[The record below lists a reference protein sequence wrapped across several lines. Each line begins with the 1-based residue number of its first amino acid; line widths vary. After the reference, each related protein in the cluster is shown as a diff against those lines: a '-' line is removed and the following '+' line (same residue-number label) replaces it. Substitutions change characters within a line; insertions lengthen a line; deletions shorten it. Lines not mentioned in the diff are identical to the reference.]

1 MLNNC
6 RALDLS
12 NENGFLCGK
21 ILADLGVD
29 VIKVEKPGGDA
40 SRRIGPYWHDIP
52 DPEKSLYWYVY
63 NSNKRGITLDIE
75 TAEGQSVF
83 RKLVQKADFVIESFP
98 PGYLDKIGLGYS
110 ALSKIKNNIIMASI
124 TPFGQT
130 GPYRDYVASDIV
142 TMGMSGILY
151 QTGDIELPPLHMSLP
166 QACMLAGADAAAGS
180 MIAYYHREK
189 TGEGQYIDI
198 SMQHS
203 AAWFLAN
210 SVPLWEM
217 EKIVTKRAGMF
228 RPSMNSTQRQVWQC
242 KDGYVFFNIIGGR
255 TGAKT
260 LEELT
265 AWMDSEG
272 KADDYLKSL
281 DFNTLDM
288 FKVDQS
294 VVDNISRPIE
304 VFFKSHTKKEIDDGA
319 SKRRISVCPLSSMAD
334 LFNNTQLK
342 YRDFWQD
349 IEHPELKE
357 KITYPKAFVQSSAE
371 EFKIRF
377 KAPLTGEHNKEVF
390 SEIGLSETE
399 LAALKH
405 AGII

>member
-110 ALSKIKNNIIMASI
+110 ELSKIKSNIIMASI

-130 GPYRDYVASDIV
+130 GPYRDYLTSDIV

-151 QTGDIELPPLHMSLP
+151 QTGDTDQPPLHMSLP

-189 TGEGQYIDI
+189 TG
-198 SMQHS
+198 
-203 AAWFLAN
+203 
-210 SVPLWEM
+210 
-217 EKIVTKRAGMF
+217 
-228 RPSMNSTQRQVWQC
+228 
-242 KDGYVFFNIIGGR
+242 
-255 TGAKT
+255 
-260 LEELT
+260 
-265 AWMDSEG
+265 
-272 KADDYLKSL
+272 
-281 DFNTLDM
+281 
-288 FKVDQS
+288 
-294 VVDNISRPIE
+294 
-304 VFFKSHTKKEIDDGA
+304 
-319 SKRRISVCPLSSMAD
+319 RR
-334 LFNNTQLK
+334 
-342 YRDFWQD
+342 
-349 IEHPELKE
+349 
-357 KITYPKAFVQSSAE
+357 
-371 EFKIRF
+371 
-377 KAPLTGEHNKEVF
+377 
-390 SEIGLSETE
+390 
-399 LAALKH
+399 
-405 AGII
+405 